1 MRLFGKLVQLPLW
14 ETAKQSLPP
23 FKVLALIALSVVS
36 LLIVSFASM
45 IGAEAESSS
54 RVRLPRTQIAQQQVQ
69 PQVQQQVQPK
79 IQQPNPPISNAPNQA
94 RTDAPFSLAQQAN
107 VSGTPVIEYAPAHPT
122 NFGPRFITDAFGRP
136 IYNEPIVVL
145 HETVGSA
152 SSAINTFR
160 TPHPRDED
168 QVSYHALIRR
178 NGSIVFIVPPE
189 YRAFGAGNSVFNGP
203 NGPEAVTLNKD
214 FPPSVNNF
222 AYHVSLETPSDGRNN
237 RRSHSGY
244 TQAQYNS
251 LAWLIAQTNIPSNR
265 ITTHQ
270 AVDRSRSR
278 MDPRSFDGRRF
289 ATLLRS
295 FSASRPG

>member
-1 MRLFGKLVQLPLW
+1 MRPFEKLVQLPLW
-14 ETAKQSLPP
+14 GTAKQSLPP

-36 LLIVSFASM
+36 LLIASFTSM

-54 RVRLPRTQIAQQQVQ
+54 RVRLPQAQVVQQQK
-69 PQVQQQVQPK
+69 QVQQQS
-79 IQQPNPPISNAPNQA
+79 PPVSDVPNQP
-94 RTDAPFSLAQQAN
+94 RTVAPFALAQQAS
-107 VSGTPVIEYAPAHPT
+107 VSSTPAIEYAPAHPT

-168 QVSYHALIRR
+168 QVSYHALVRR

-189 YRAFGAGNSVFNGP
+189 YRAFGAGNSIFNGP
-203 NGPEAVTLNKD
+203 NGPEAVTLNKE

-222 AYHVSLETPSDGRNN
+222 AYHISLETPSDGRNN

-251 LAWLIAQTNIPSNR
+251 LAWLVAQTNIPSNR